1 MTTSLLSRLSFS
13 WVPARYGKA
22 PYFWLLSFA
31 IFGWKYL
38 YIAPSTTELVY
49 LALSFLVF
57 LPFYFYSFWC
67 SEWRIYACMAL
78 ICSFGIIWA
87 PYNYGGSTFCIFA
100 ATMCSRLPDTRRAYI
115 TLSAIGIII
124 VIASVLMRLESYF
137 WIPALIFSIPSGVG
151 AIISERLTRSNE
163 SLLKKQEEVE
173 YLAAISERERIAR
186 DLHDLLGHTLSVIT
200 LKAELAGKLLD
211 RNPEACKKE
220 INDIEQTARQ
230 ALAEVRAAV
239 IGYRATGL
247 GYELQSAKK
256 TLDAA
261 EVTLLSEIEQ
271 FTIPSAQENVLAL
284 ALREA
289 ITNIIRH
296 AQATQCHIRLYQHDA
311 HVVLKISDNG
321 LAGQTGAVRK
331 GSGLN
336 GMSERVLSLGGSLQ
350 VQASPDATGLH
361 LELSLPL
368 KEKK

>member
-1 MTTSLLSRLSFS
+1 MTRKILSILSFP

-38 YIAPSTTELVY
+38 YVTPTVEEIAC
-49 LALSFLVF
+49 LALSLLLF
-57 LPFYFYSFWC
+57 LPVYFYSFWC
-67 SEWRIYACMAL
+67 SGWRLYACIIF
-78 ICSFGIIWA
+78 ICTQGVMWA

-100 ATMCSRLPDTRRAYI
+100 ATICSRLPDTRKAYL
-115 TLSAIGIII
+115 TLFCIGIVI
-124 VIASVLMRLESYF
+124 VSASLLMHLDSYF
-137 WIPALIFSIPSGVG
+137 WVPALIFSIPSGAG
-151 AIISERLTRSNE
+151 AIISERLGRSNE
-163 SLLKKQEEVE
+163 NLLKKQEEVE
-173 YLAAISERERIAR
+173 YLAALAERERIAR

-220 INDIEQTARQ
+220 INDIEHTARQ

-247 GYELQSAKK
+247 GHELQSAKK

-296 AQATQCHIRLYQHDA
+296 AHASQCHIRLYQHDA
-311 HVVLKISDNG
+311 HVILKISDNG
-321 LAGQTGAVRK
+321 VAGQTGAVRK

-336 GMSERVLSLGGSLQ
+336 GMSERVLALGGSLQ
-350 VQASPDATGLH
+350 VQVAPGAIGLH

-368 KEKK
+368 KEKT